1 MAFCEGIFLA
11 GVSVLRG
18 LERICV
24 IFTSYISKGRCTI
37 MENFIPPCLHR
48 GFVCG
53 QVVMIKSSTLNT
65 RGHKAAKN
73 STQATSLALF
83 SWGLASH
90 DEKRAATSTQR
101 P

>member
-1 MAFCEGIFLA
+1 MAFCSGIFLA

-18 LERICV
+18 LERVCV
-24 IFTSYISKGRCTI
+24 IFTSHISEGRCTI

-53 QVVMIKSSTLNT
+53 QVVMIQSSTLNT
-65 RGHKAAKN
+65 RGHKVAKN
-73 STQATSLALF
+73 SPQATSLALF

-90 DEKRAATSTQR
+90 DEKGAVTSPR
-101 P
+101 MS